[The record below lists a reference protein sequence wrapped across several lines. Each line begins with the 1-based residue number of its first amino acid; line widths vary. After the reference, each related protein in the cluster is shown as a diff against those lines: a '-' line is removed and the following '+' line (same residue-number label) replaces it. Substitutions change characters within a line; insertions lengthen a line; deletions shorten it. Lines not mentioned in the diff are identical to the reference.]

1 MPKLKEDSLKKRYTC
16 KYCDK
21 SFPTKQGLAGHIQF
35 KHQKKFIK
43 KPDLSPSEIVP
54 KLKEVQ
60 YIIESPTV
68 PLEDTV
74 DMIKYWTEFEFLCDA
89 FKIELNQ
96 QDLKHYVIANLVQI
110 HQNRRLKEKIINALI
125 GMTNK

>member
-1 MPKLKEDSLKKRYTC
+1 MPKLKEDSLKRRYTC
-16 KYCDK
+16 QYCGK

-43 KPDLSPSEIVP
+43 EPDLSPLEIAP

-60 YIIESPTV
+60 NILESPTV

-74 DMIKYWTEFEFLCDA
+74 DVIGYWTEFKLLCQA

-96 QDLKHYVIANLVQI
+96 QDLKHYVIASLVQI
-110 HQNRRLKEKIINALI
+110 HQNQRLKEKIINALS
-125 GMTNK
+125 